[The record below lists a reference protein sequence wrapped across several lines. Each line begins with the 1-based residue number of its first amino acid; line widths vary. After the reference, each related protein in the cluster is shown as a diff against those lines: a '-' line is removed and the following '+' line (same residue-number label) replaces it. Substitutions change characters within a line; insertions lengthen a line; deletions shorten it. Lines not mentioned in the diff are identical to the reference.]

1 MGCIIKYKGQSIPEE
16 QFLQYLNKQIAI
28 NQLFE
33 SDSNLAHQV
42 YEALGFEIPTTKLQ
56 GKQFEYG
63 EPRFFDVV
71 EELTSGE
78 RASLPSSILINKLL
92 KGEYLPEIKESQIIL
107 GLSEAGIWRPN
118 IKKIEASGEN
128 KSTLAKKIGHELLH
142 SVTNNIILS
151 YQNLKGTVDFTDKYY
166 KDFIKQG
173 YIKPVD
179 LSKSQIEALDNLVR
193 IRNKVI
199 SYVEQN
205 KDKIQKQ
212 DRGFGTYDYFIRT
225 NYTESETDLHEFIS
239 EVFTNPEL
247 INILK
252 EIPTEG
258 KKSNLFKDFVDAIAK
273 ILGFTNTSI
282 LEDIIAYSEEAF
294 FQQPQLAPQ
303 QKQQA
308 LQVYSQYLD
317 TIFPDS
323 KVKDIVYHGS
333 PKISKNNVYERLN
346 LFQEYQ
352 DGNITEEE
360 YENAIKKFPENP
372 LIEQFDKSKIGSQ
385 SNSGLEKGF
394 YFTSNKKV
402 ATFSS
407 NRIYNIIL
415 DIQSPKT
422 LDYKKDNIDLAHVKS
437 ALQIHD
443 HSLFDG
449 LILENIIDSFDKDE
463 AKLGNTYVVFEPEQ
477 IHILGSKQ
485 DIEGFKQFV
494 KSPTISKEVE
504 QPTVK
509 VDELKVNLKKIEKDF
524 EDYNEHPDVE
534 YYLKGNIGKITND
547 TIQNLCD
554 MTSSICLS
562 FLHSKGI
569 NILQRP
575 FHIYPTLKIANFKGS
590 FNNHKVA
597 ISYINNKMY
606 IFDMPQNEYITLNKD
621 NKAVFGEFKPRF
633 IEVTPENMQKYYGID
648 AESYKNTFYG
658 NTPSWYIGSSSTS
671 FMGALPNTYIN
682 FQGNISD
689 YFKEGSPIYSEAD
702 FKKKFLGNKDESI
715 KPTYTFK
722 QELSQTPSKEVEN
735 KTEDWTQENNDC
747 GI

>member
-1 MGCIIKYKGQSIPEE
+1 METTQVKPEKRTE
-16 QFLQYLNKQIAI
+16 YVSREAFLQDEALYQQELREDEPLNMIPYEAWAAQNRAPNPIVNEEGVPMFDPSTSENNFPILKETKVE
-28 NQLFE
+28 QLKLEFPVPVKPGVAE
-33 SDSNLAHQV
+33 LFDSNPELANQV

-193 IRNKVI
+193 IRNKVV

-294 FQQPQLAPQ
+294 FQQPQITPQ

-308 LQVYSQYLD
+308 S
-317 TIFPDS
+317 
-323 KVKDIVYHGS
+323 
-333 PKISKNNVYERLN
+333 
-346 LFQEYQ
+346 
-352 DGNITEEE
+352 
-360 YENAIKKFPENP
+360 
-372 LIEQFDKSKIGSQ
+372 
-385 SNSGLEKGF
+385 
-394 YFTSNKKV
+394 
-402 ATFSS
+402 
-407 NRIYNIIL
+407 
-415 DIQSPKT
+415 
-422 LDYKKDNIDLAHVKS
+422 
-437 ALQIHD
+437 
-443 HSLFDG
+443 SLFSEFLDVY
-449 LILENIIDSFDKDE
+449 LQDYEQVEKILKEENII
-463 AKLGNTYVVFEPEQ
+463 Q
-477 IHILGSKQ
+477 
-485 DIEGFKQFV
+485 
-494 KSPTISKEVE
+494 
-504 QPTVK
+504 
-509 VDELKVNLKKIEKDF
+509 KKC
-524 EDYNEHPDVE
+524 N
-534 YYLKGNIGKITND
+534 
-547 TIQNLCD
+547 
-554 MTSSICLS
+554 
-562 FLHSKGI
+562 
-569 NILQRP
+569 
-575 FHIYPTLKIANFKGS
+575 
-590 FNNHKVA
+590 
-597 ISYINNKMY
+597 
-606 IFDMPQNEYITLNKD
+606 
-621 NKAVFGEFKPRF
+621 
-633 IEVTPENMQKYYGID
+633 
-648 AESYKNTFYG
+648 
-658 NTPSWYIGSSSTS
+658 
-671 FMGALPNTYIN
+671 
-682 FQGNISD
+682 
-689 YFKEGSPIYSEAD
+689 
-702 FKKKFLGNKDESI
+702 
-715 KPTYTFK
+715 
-722 QELSQTPSKEVEN
+722 
-735 KTEDWTQENNDC
+735 
-747 GI
+747 

>member
-1 MGCIIKYKGQSIPEE
+1 MVCPIKNQDWNNIVAKYGEDEAYRAFVLNRMETPTFEEAEGLLGGNNIKPGVEELFNENPE
-16 QFLQYLNKQIAI
+16 
-28 NQLFE
+28 
-33 SDSNLAHQV
+33 LANQV
-42 YEALGFEIPTTKLQ
+42 YSALGFETPTTKLQ

-151 YQNLKGTVDFTDKYY
+151 YQNLKGTIDFTDKYY

-193 IRNKVI
+193 IRNKVV

-273 ILGFTNTSI
+273 ILGFRNTSI

-294 FQQPQLAPQ
+294 FQQPQITLQ

-308 LQVYSQYLD
+308 LQVYSQYLG

-323 KVKDIVYHGS
+323 KVKDILLHGS
-333 PKISKNNVYERLN
+333 PEQNLEFFNATWKRGFYATIYPEMAKGAGGSTNWDKVSKIYKVILNIKNPRIELKPAAIADMERNPISYIKEQGYDSFIINNQSFKNNRPN
-346 LFQEYQ
+346 
-352 DGNITEEE
+352 EE
-360 YENAIKKFPENP
+360 
-372 LIEQFDKSKIGSQ
+372 
-385 SNSGLEKGF
+385 
-394 YFTSNKKV
+394 V
-402 ATFSS
+402 
-407 NRIYNIIL
+407 
-415 DIQSPKT
+415 
-422 LDYKKDNIDLAHVKS
+422 
-437 ALQIHD
+437 
-443 HSLFDG
+443 
-449 LILENIIDSFDKDE
+449 
-463 AKLGNTYVVFEPEQ
+463 VVFEPEQ
-477 IHILGSKQ
+477 IHILSSKA
-485 DIEGFKQFV
+485 DIQGFKDYTAFQNSEFAKYGTYEQFRQFITS
-494 KSPTISKEVE
+494 KSSME
-504 QPTVK
+504 
-509 VDELKVNLKKIEKDF
+509 IENRLI
-524 EDYNEHPDVE
+524 ET
-534 YYLKGNIGKITND
+534 GKID
-547 TIQNLCD
+547 RVC
-554 MTSSICLS
+554 
-562 FLHSKGI
+562 
-569 NILQRP
+569 
-575 FHIYPTLKIANFKGS
+575 
-590 FNNHKVA
+590 
-597 ISYINNKMY
+597 
-606 IFDMPQNEYITLNKD
+606 
-621 NKAVFGEFKPRF
+621 
-633 IEVTPENMQKYYGID
+633 
-648 AESYKNTFYG
+648 
-658 NTPSWYIGSSSTS
+658 
-671 FMGALPNTYIN
+671 
-682 FQGNISD
+682 
-689 YFKEGSPIYSEAD
+689 
-702 FKKKFLGNKDESI
+702 
-715 KPTYTFK
+715 
-722 QELSQTPSKEVEN
+722 
-735 KTEDWTQENNDC
+735 
-747 GI
+747 